1 MEDDKHCIFSSD
13 GSILAAQLQQPF
25 PSCHLC
31 GRNFRRLKALEIH
44 MASVH
49 PQPATVVTVKQD
61 CLEEFSDPE
70 DLMEGIRHM
79 VPGVAD
85 TESETDEKQPI
96 QEQM

>member
-1 MEDDKHCIFSSD
+1 
-13 GSILAAQLQQPF
+13 
-25 PSCHLC
+25 
-31 GRNFRRLKALEIH
+31 

-79 VPGVAD
+79 VPGVD
-85 TESETDEKQPI
+85 TESENEDKDQI
-96 QEQM
+96 QEYVRFFFKCRR

>member
-1 MEDDKHCIFSSD
+1 MEDDKHCLFSSD

-25 PSCHLC
+25 PTCHLC
-31 GRNFRRLKALEIH
+31 GRNFRRLKALEMH

-85 TESETDEKQPI
+85 TESETDEKPSI
-96 QEQM
+96 QK